1 MKIVVAYLIVSSF
14 CSVVFAENPPSG
26 IYAFAES
33 GNGASVARNDTGQEI
48 VLTERL
54 AANLGE
60 ATMISVANDNS
71 RYRLDLAGAGPLADS
86 DEHQLVILAAGVPLV
101 AFSRSD
107 ADAAGRISLS
117 AMVTGREVADK
128 IAAELEIEPRRRE
141 HPGHRLL
148 VSWRAE
154 QPSYQPKTPVTLSM
168 SIKNVGSTKVAFID
182 GGSQRGPR
190 NNQFDFIARAG
201 SGQGA
206 ALRDVGDPTNFGG
219 MGSLR
224 SLAPGETFTKSVLL
238 TDWFKFDE
246 PGYYRITG
254 LYRITL
260 YEPGNFSRA
269 LWDDLASGECAVRIA
284 DGR

>member
-1 MKIVVAYLIVSSF
+1 MKIVVAYLTVSSF
-14 CSVVFAENPPSG
+14 CGAVFAENSPSG
-26 IYAFAES
+26 IYAFAQS
-33 GNGASVARNDTGQEI
+33 GKGPSVARNDTGQEI

-60 ATMISVANDNS
+60 ATMISVSNDNS
-71 RYRLDLAGAGPLADS
+71 RYRLDLVGAGPLADS
-86 DEHQLVILAAGVPLV
+86 DQHQLVILAAGVPLV
-101 AFSRSD
+101 AFSRSEPD
-107 ADAAGRISLS
+107 AERKISLS
-117 AMVTGREVADK
+117 AMIAGREAADK
-128 IAAELEIEPRRRE
+128 IAAELQIEPRRRE

-154 QPSYQPKTPVTLSM
+154 QPSYRPNTPVTLIM
-168 SIKNVGSTKVAFID
+168 SIENVGSTKVAFID

-224 SLAPGETFTKSVLL
+224 SLAPGETFTKSVPL
-238 TDWFKFDE
+238 TDWFQFDE

-254 LYRITL
+254 LYRLTL
-260 YEPGNFSRA
+260 HEPGDFSRA
-269 LWDDLASGECAVRIA
+269 LWDDLASGDCQVRIA
-284 DGR
+284 DEQ